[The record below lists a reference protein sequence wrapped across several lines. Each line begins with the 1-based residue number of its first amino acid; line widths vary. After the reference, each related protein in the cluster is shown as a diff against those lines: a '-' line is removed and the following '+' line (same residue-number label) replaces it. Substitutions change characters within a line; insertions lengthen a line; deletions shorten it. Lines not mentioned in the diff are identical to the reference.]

1 MSEVVLRCDE
11 RRVRGELGCAEAS
24 LMFAVGEDKG
34 ADMAFGLAS
43 DFAQLAVGFGQAFSF
58 RLFWWGGADQDC
70 GALCGSAH
78 G

>member
-1 MSEVVLRCDE
+1 
-11 RRVRGELGCAEAS
+11 
-24 LMFAVGEDKG
+24 MFAVGEDKG